1 MSIKYIT
8 CPNTTSE
15 TSTGLRCALKRLSLI
30 TILPKSDAFS
40 DDKEPQKDPKIN
52 KIFYRTWNSFVEK
65 NFFKFYIIWCRN

>member
-1 MSIKYIT
+1 MYIT

-52 KIFYRTWNSFVEK
+52 NILYFI
-65 NFFKFYIIWCRN
+65 KFEIHL